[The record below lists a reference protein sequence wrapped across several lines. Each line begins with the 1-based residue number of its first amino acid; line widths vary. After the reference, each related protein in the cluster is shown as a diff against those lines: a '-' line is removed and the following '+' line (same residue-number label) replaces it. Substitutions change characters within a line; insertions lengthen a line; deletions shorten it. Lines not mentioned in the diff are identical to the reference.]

1 MNKRVLTVDT
11 MGEVGDV
18 VDGPPSYT
26 AIELFKRPQVSPKCG
41 SGKQGWC

>member
-18 VDGPPSYT
+18 VEGPPSYS
-26 AIELFKRPQVSPKCG
+26 AIELFKRPQVG
-41 SGKQGWC
+41 SKVDSGRQG